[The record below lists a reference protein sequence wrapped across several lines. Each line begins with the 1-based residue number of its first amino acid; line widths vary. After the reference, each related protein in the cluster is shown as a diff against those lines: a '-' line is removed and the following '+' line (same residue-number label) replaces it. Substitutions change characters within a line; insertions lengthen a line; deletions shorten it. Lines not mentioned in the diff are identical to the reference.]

1 MEDQFDDSRVE
12 LELLRREFHE
22 NEMRT
27 RTTFTLVGGGVE
39 LGHADS
45 LEEANALKEKMEDLL
60 ICKIEITEDWE
71 YQKNGVIL

>member
-1 MEDQFDDSRVE
+1 MFDQDNSRIE

-27 RTTFTLVGGGVE
+27 IHRFALVGAGVA

-45 LEEANALKEKMEDLL
+45 LEKANALKEKMEDLL
-60 ICKIEITEDWE
+60 ICKIKIIEEW
-71 YQKNGVIL
+71 V